1 MEKIRHE
8 QRIEIKKRAKDVV
21 RSHFILLVII
31 CLVVS
36 YYGTELNFVTDNVEL
51 LWKYVTGQ
59 PIEWVDDNLKIDNS
73 KSSDKVLQDLINDN
87 YKAGK
92 THAAIQLEE
101 YRQQKLTNDVKSRK
115 NGIFAA
121 VANNISFFLSQKM
134 CFL

>member
-8 QRIEIKKRAKDVV
+8 QRVEIKKRAKDVV

-59 PIEWVDDNLKIDNS
+59 PIEWVDDNLKVDNS
-73 KSSDKVLQDLINDN
+73 RTSDKVLQDLINDN

-92 THAAIQLEE
+92 THATIDLEE
-101 YRQQKLTNDVKSRK
+101 
-115 NGIFAA
+115 
-121 VANNISFFLSQKM
+121 
-134 CFL
+134 